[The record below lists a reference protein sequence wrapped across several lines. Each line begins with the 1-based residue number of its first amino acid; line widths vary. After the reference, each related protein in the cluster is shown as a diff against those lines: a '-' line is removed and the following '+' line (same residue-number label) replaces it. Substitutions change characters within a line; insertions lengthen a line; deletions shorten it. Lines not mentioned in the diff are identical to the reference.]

1 NANGEPV
8 SVTDPLQQTTAQT
21 LDGLSRPVRTT
32 LPDSASVTTDWNA
45 SDQLTRVT
53 DPKGV
58 QTGYEQNALG
68 DVKRQTSADGGN
80 VTYEHDAAGNV
91 IASTDAKGVKTAITR
106 DALGRPTE
114 IRHGNEP
121 AQQFEWDSNKTGYLA
136 SISDKTG
143 SLVFVRDAQ
152 GRITSKTSTVL
163 DNPATPSRYTVTYS
177 YAAGELAGMTYPSG
191 LAVTYQRTA
200 GRITGVS
207 VREPG
212 TARKPKPTIPFIS
225 SLTHNALGQPQS
237 WTWSTGDNAARTFD
251 TDGRMTATEFSS
263 YGYDA
268 AGRITS
274 ITQELWALRTT
285 TLELYRTPLTW
296 TAGYDNRDRLTS
308 FTRAGASTNYT
319 YDANSNRLTS
329 IDKTTSDTD
338 IDGQFTEQDAASTTS
353 QVSLMDGDSNRLL
366 GFTQTLTTMSN
377 GKVKSVVT
385 APVNYIVNA
394 NGSMTS
400 DGLREFDY
408 DAANRLAK
416 VTVSKDGEAAR
427 VVYLTNAMG
436 QRVFKSVTQAEQTLP
451 NETTLD
457 AGFIAWLKKSFGWL
471 FTSSSATTGAGLG
484 TAYVYGDGAIP
495 AWAMLGEYDNG
506 SAVGKG
512 RTEYIWLPTQDGQ
525 ALPVGMYR
533 NGKFYA
539 VHADHLGTPRLITDE
554 ANKPVWQWPYSAF
567 GNNTP
572 TGVLQATPN
581 PKQAITNQPVLL
593 KASKPIEMNL
603 RFPGQYFDAETG
615 LFYNWHRL
623 YGPKLGRYWQFDLT
637 GLHGGINGFGYVG
650 NAPLTNAD
658 PSGLQALMPV
668 PGPGGLPIPAPI
680 PTPNSSPRPIDPTE
694 PGRLTYTPGINLPDL
709 VLPPF
714 ISVPLHIVQML
725 CEPDRENTP
734 TTNPDDFEFIR
745 GASGKRNKKTGEIW
759 EKDKLHKDHWE
770 VYGDRKDY
778 EKGRRN
784 RDVWDDGRP
793 KRKF

>member
-1 NANGEPV
+1 
-8 SVTDPLQQTTAQT
+8 
-21 LDGLSRPVRTT
+21 
-32 LPDSASVTTDWNA
+32 
-45 SDQLTRVT
+45 
-53 DPKGV
+53 
-58 QTGYEQNALG
+58 
-68 DVKRQTSADGGN
+68 
-80 VTYEHDAAGNV
+80 
-91 IASTDAKGVKTAITR
+91 
-106 DALGRPTE
+106 
-114 IRHGNEP
+114 
-121 AQQFEWDSNKTGYLA
+121 
-136 SISDKTG
+136 
-143 SLVFVRDAQ
+143 
-152 GRITSKTSTVL
+152 
-163 DNPATPSRYTVTYS
+163 
-177 YAAGELAGMTYPSG
+177 
-191 LAVTYQRTA
+191 
-200 GRITGVS
+200 
-207 VREPG
+207 
-212 TARKPKPTIPFIS
+212 
-225 SLTHNALGQPQS
+225 
-237 WTWSTGDNAARTFD
+237 
-251 TDGRMTATEFSS
+251 
-263 YGYDA
+263 
-268 AGRITS
+268 
-274 ITQELWALRTT
+274 LWAQRTT

-296 TAGYDNRDRLTS
+296 TAGYDNRDHLTS
-308 FTRAGASTNYT
+308 FTRAGASTHYT

-451 NETTLD
+451 DETTLD

-471 FTSSSATTGAGLG
+471 FTNSITTTGAGLG
-484 TAYVYGDGAIP
+484 TAYVYGDGPIP

-567 GNNTP
+567 GNNAP

-615 LFYNWHRL
+615 LFYNWQR
-623 YGPKLGRYWQFDLT
+623 YYSDKGGRYIQSDRI
-637 GLHGGINGFGYVG
+637 GLDGGMNRFGYGGG
-650 NAPLTNAD
+650 NPLAYTDPLGQNPLAAAAGFCFTNPLGFLVCAGGVAAMSTPQGQQAAMDIVNKIVDMCTPGDPGGPNGHDPCKGIRKQLEKHERKLSEYLNHPLLQDNRGLLTNALLGND
-658 PSGLQALMPV
+658 GTQASRV
-668 PGPGGLPIPAPI
+668 YE
-680 PTPNSSPRPIDPTE
+680 SR
-694 PGRLTYTPGINLPDL
+694 INELRKQIEGWKREL
-709 VLPPF
+709 KK
-714 ISVPLHIVQML
+714 
-725 CEPDRENTP
+725 CEEKN
-734 TTNPDDFEFIR
+734 
-745 GASGKRNKKTGEIW
+745 GK
-759 EKDKLHKDHWE
+759 
-770 VYGDRKDY
+770 
-778 EKGRRN
+778 
-784 RDVWDDGRP
+784 
-793 KRKF
+793 